1 MRLRGRKHV
10 RATVVVSPDDPSIIL
25 FGFGPGAGATYEA
38 TVDETLEIAHAA
50 ADAVT
55 EAKRRSGSG

>member
-1 MRLRGRKHV
+1 VRLRGRKHV
-10 RATVVVSPDDPSIIL
+10 RATVVVSSDDPSTIL

-38 TVDETLEIAHAA
+38 TIDETLDVAHAA

-55 EAKRRSGSG
+55 EAKRRGGE